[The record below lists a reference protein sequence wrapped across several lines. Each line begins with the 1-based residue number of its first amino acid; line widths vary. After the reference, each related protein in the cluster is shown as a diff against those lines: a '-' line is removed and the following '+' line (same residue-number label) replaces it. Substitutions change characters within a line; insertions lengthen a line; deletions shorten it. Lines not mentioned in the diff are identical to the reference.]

1 MIKKIIVSV
10 CLLFS
15 LVSFAQEGTSSP
27 YSFYGIGDVRFRG
40 TIENRSMA
48 GLAILP
54 DSIHINLQNPAM
66 YSSLKLTS
74 FSIGG
79 TFSANQ
85 LKTNQKDEKAQ
96 RTTLDYLAVGIPLKK
111 LGLGFGLIP
120 YSSVGYNIR
129 NSVLSNENGIV
140 NYNRTDNFYRGSGGL
155 NKVFF
160 GFGYQLAKNLS
171 IGADVQYNFGKIDT
185 RSLSTRFTL
194 NSSNVYEQV
203 QYSTRETNSSSAS
216 GVNFNTG
223 LSYNTKLYKN
233 ISLFS
238 SLTYSPEATITL
250 NNERFI
256 AIVQSFNGI
265 ADAVIDAEEE
275 IQVADTKLKMPS
287 KFSFGVGIGDTKKW
301 IVGTE
306 LTFQGTSNFGNRFN
320 DIDNV
325 TYENATRFTVGGY
338 YIPNYKSFTNYLERI
353 VYRGGFRYENTGLV
367 INNQPIEDAAVTL
380 GLGLPLRGAFS
391 NVNLGF
397 ELGNRGT
404 QKGGLVREHYMN
416 FSIGLSL
423 NDLWFQK
430 RKYN

>member
-48 GLAILP
+48 GLAIVP

-74 FSIGG
+74 FSVGG

-129 NSVLSNENGIV
+129 NSVFLNENR
-140 NYNRTDNFYRGSGGL
+140 NRTDNFYKGSGGL

-160 GFGYQLAKNLS
+160 GFGYQLAKNFS

-185 RSLSTRFTL
+185 RSLSTQFAL

-203 QYSTRETNSSSAS
+203 QYSTRETNSSTAS

-223 LSYNTKLYKN
+223 LSYNTKLYKSV
-233 ISLFS
+233 SLFS

-256 AIVQSFNGI
+256 AIVQSANGI
-265 ADAVIDAEEE
+265 LDTVDDEVE
-275 IQVADTKLKMPS
+275 IQVANTKLKMPS

-338 YIPNYKSFTNYLERI
+338 YIPNYKSFTNYFERI
-353 VYRGGFRYENTGLV
+353 VYRGGFRFENTGLV

-391 NVNLGF
+391 NVNVGF

-423 NDLWFQK
+423 NDRWFQK
-430 RKYN
+430 RKYD